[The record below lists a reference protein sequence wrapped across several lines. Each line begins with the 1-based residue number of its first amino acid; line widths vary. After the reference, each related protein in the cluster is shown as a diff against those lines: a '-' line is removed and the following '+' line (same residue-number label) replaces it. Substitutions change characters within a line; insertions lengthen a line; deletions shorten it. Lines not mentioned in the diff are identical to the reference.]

1 MVHYGKPSMP
11 GTLYLVA
18 TPIGNLEDLSARAL
32 RVLGSVAV
40 VAAEDTRRSKKLL
53 AHFGIPTPL
62 VSFHAHSPHGELQK
76 LLDRLSGGEDIALV
90 SDAGMPCVSDPGTEL
105 VAAARR
111 AGIPVD
117 VIPGPSA
124 LTTVLAIAGV
134 RANRS
139 MFIGF
144 APKTAVDRRTSFSE
158 LARWDGSV
166 VMFESPERINSCIK
180 DIYRYFGN
188 RQIVVGRELTKMHQE
203 VVEGR
208 AEELSARGVT
218 PIGEF
223 SLVVGP
229 PDAGSSVAV
238 APDPSR
244 LALEFGELT
253 QRSGF
258 ARRDAIAELAR
269 QYGVSTRAMYRQ
281 VDEAL
286 REAEKSGE

>member
-1 MVHYGKPSMP
+1 
-11 GTLYLVA
+11 
-18 TPIGNLEDLSARAL
+18 
-32 RVLGSVAV
+32 
-40 VAAEDTRRSKKLL
+40 
-53 AHFGIPTPL
+53 
-62 VSFHAHSPHGELQK
+62 
-76 LLDRLSGGEDIALV
+76 
-90 SDAGMPCVSDPGTEL
+90 
-105 VAAARR
+105 
-111 AGIPVD
+111 
-117 VIPGPSA
+117 
-124 LTTVLAIAGV
+124 
-134 RANRS
+134 
-139 MFIGF
+139 
-144 APKTAVDRRTSFSE
+144 
-158 LARWDGSV
+158 
-166 VMFESPERINSCIK
+166 
-180 DIYRYFGN
+180 
-188 RQIVVGRELTKMHQE
+188 
-203 VVEGR
+203 
-208 AEELSARGVT
+208 ARGVT